1 MKKIR
6 FLFKVFS
13 TVTAFVVVAVAVFT
27 TILEPAPMIETVV
40 LWQIPA
46 VSALCTLSCLIYPWN
61 RILGKT
67 EMGIRTVIHYLLV
80 NGIVLGAGF
89 WFEWYRIDRL
99 GSVVSMVLTIAVVFG
114 LVSAITWA
122 QALEEAKQMNE
133 RLREYQ
139 QKKAEGEIMD

>member
-1 MKKIR
+1 
-6 FLFKVFS
+6 
-13 TVTAFVVVAVAVFT
+13 
-27 TILEPAPMIETVV
+27 MIETVV

>member
-80 NGIVLGAGF
+80 NGIVLGRSPGRASGSNGIGSTG
-89 WFEWYRIDRL
+89 WGAWCPWSSPLPWSSAWYRP
-99 GSVVSMVLTIAVVFG
+99 
-114 LVSAITWA
+114 
-122 QALEEAKQMNE
+122 
-133 RLREYQ
+133 
-139 QKKAEGEIMD
+139 